1 LVSFESRE
9 VEMVQAIRIHESGGP
24 EVLRFE
30 DVAVGEPGAGEARV
44 RHAAIGLNFIDTYH
58 RSGLYPLELPATP
71 GMEAAGTVEAVG
83 EGVTE
88 VKPGDRV
95 AYAGGPPGAYAEVRL
110 MPAAKLVW
118 LPDDI
123 EEATAAAA
131 MLKGLTAWYLLKRS
145 YPVRSGDTVLLHA
158 AAGGVGLI
166 AVQWAKQLGAT
177 VIGTVST
184 DAKAEL
190 ARAHGCDHIVMADS
204 DDLAGEVR
212 RLTGGEGVAAVY
224 DSVGRDTFFASLDSL
239 RPHGVMVSFGNA
251 SGPVEPFAPLE
262 LAKRGSL
269 YVTRPVLFDFISTRD
284 ALLAAAAELF
294 EVIESGAVKI
304 EVNQRYPLAEAAEA
318 HRDLEARR
326 TTGSTVLVPQLLS

>member
-1 LVSFESRE
+1 
-9 VEMVQAIRIHESGGP
+9 MVKAIRIEEFGGP
-24 EVLRFE
+24 EVLQWQ
-30 DVAVGEPGAGEARV
+30 DVEVGEPGPGEV
-44 RHAAIGLNFIDTYH
+44 RLRHSAVGLNFIDTYH
-58 RSGLYPLELPATP
+58 RSGLYPLELPS
-71 GMEAAGTVEAVG
+71 GLGSEAAGVVEALGDGV
-83 EGVTE
+83 EGL
-88 VKPGDRV
+88 GIGQRV
-95 AYAGGPPGAYAEVRL
+95 AYTGRPPDACSEARL
-110 MPAAKLVW
+110 IAADLLVP
-118 LPDDI
+118 LPDAIGD
-123 EEATAAAA
+123 ETAAAA
-131 MLKGLTAWYLLKRS
+131 MLKGLTSWYLLKRS
-145 YPVRSGDTVLLHA
+145 YPVRPGDTVLLHA

-184 DAKAEL
+184 EAKAEL

-224 DSVGRDTFFASLDSL
+224 DSVGRDTFYASLDSL

-269 YVTRPVLFDFISTRD
+269 YVTRPVLFDFISTRQ
-284 ALLAAAAELF
+284 ALLGAAGELF
-294 EVIESGAVKI
+294 EVIGSGAVKI

-326 TTGSTVLVPQLLS
+326 TTGSTVLLP